1 MTSKSNLTRGQVFV
15 IAAASGTGKTS
26 LVSALLSAHAN
37 AAVSISHTTR
47 AQRPN
52 EQDGINYFFVDRARF
67 ETLIQQGLFVEH
79 AEVFG
84 NLYGTSTAEVERI
97 IAAGKQLILE
107 IDWQGA
113 QQVKAKLPDA
123 NLIFILPPTLE
134 TLKSRLLG
142 RGQDD
147 LDTVEQRFKGA
158 RDEIAQY
165 HTFDYLIVNDDF
177 QLALQQLSAI
187 VFEDPTPFEIKAQA
201 ARHADLLAALTT

>member
-1 MTSKSNLTRGQVFV
+1 MTTKPNIIRGQVFV

-26 LVSALLSAHAN
+26 LVSALLAASPS

-67 ETLIQQGLFVEH
+67 ADLIKQGLFVEH
-79 AEVFG
+79 AAVFG
-84 NLYGTSTAEVERI
+84 NLYGTSTEEVERFI
-97 IAAGKQLILE
+97 STGKQLILE

-113 QQVKAKLPDA
+113 QQVKAKLPEA

-134 TLKSRLLG
+134 TLKTRLLG

-147 LDTVEQRFKGA
+147 LKTVEQRFKGA

-177 QLALQQLSAI
+177 QVALSQLSAI
-187 VFEDPTPFEIKAQA
+187 VFEDSTPYEIKTQA
-201 ARHADLLAALTT
+201 TLHAELIKTLTA

>member
-1 MTSKSNLTRGQVFV
+1 MNSKSNTTRGQVFV

-52 EQDGINYFFVDRARF
+52 EKNGINYFFVDRTRF
-67 ETLIQQGLFVEH
+67 EDLIQQGLFVEH
-79 AEVFG
+79 AEVFD
-84 NLYGTSTAEVERI
+84 NLYGTSTGEVERI
-97 IAAGKQLILE
+97 ISTGKQLILE

-134 TLKSRLLG
+134 TLKTRLLG

-147 LDTVEQRFKGA
+147 LNTVEQRFNGA

-165 HTFDYLIVNDDF
+165 HSFDYLIVNDDF
-177 QLALQQLSAI
+177 QLALQQLGAI
-187 VFEDPTPFEIKAQA
+187 VFEDPTPFEIQTQA
-201 ARHADLLAALTT
+201 ARHANLLTALTT

>member
-1 MTSKSNLTRGQVFV
+1 MTTKPNITRGQVFV

-26 LVSALLSAHAN
+26 LVSALLAAN
-37 AAVSISHTTR
+37 PSAAVSISHTTR
-47 AQRPN
+47 PQRPN
-52 EQDGINYFFVDRARF
+52 EQEGINYFFVDRARF
-67 ETLIQQGLFVEH
+67 KDLIHQGLFVEH

-84 NLYGTSTAEVERI
+84 NLYGTSTEEVERI
-97 IAAGKQLILE
+97 ISTGKQLILE

-134 TLKSRLLG
+134 TLKTRLIG
-142 RGQDD
+142 RGQDN

-165 HTFDYLIVNDDF
+165 DTFDYLIVNDNF
-177 QLALQQLSAI
+177 QTALTQLKAI
-187 VFEDPTPFEIKAQA
+187 VFEDPAPYEINTQA
-201 ARHADLLAALTT
+201 TLHADLIAALTF

>member
-1 MTSKSNLTRGQVFV
+1 M

-26 LVSALLSAHAN
+26 LVSALLSAHPD

-47 AQRPN
+47 SQRSN
-52 EQDGINYFFVDRARF
+52 EQDGVNYFFVDRARF
-67 ETLIQQGLFVEH
+67 EDLIQQGLFVEH

-84 NLYGTSTAEVERI
+84 NLYGTSTEEVERI

-123 NLIFILPPTLE
+123 NLVFILPPTLE
-134 TLKSRLLG
+134 TLKTRLLG

-147 LDTVEQRFKGA
+147 LNTVEQRFKGA

-177 QLALQQLSAI
+177 QLALQQLGAI
-187 VFEDPTPFEIKAQA
+187 VFEDPAPFEIKAQTA
-201 ARHADLLAALTT
+201 HHIDLLTALTT